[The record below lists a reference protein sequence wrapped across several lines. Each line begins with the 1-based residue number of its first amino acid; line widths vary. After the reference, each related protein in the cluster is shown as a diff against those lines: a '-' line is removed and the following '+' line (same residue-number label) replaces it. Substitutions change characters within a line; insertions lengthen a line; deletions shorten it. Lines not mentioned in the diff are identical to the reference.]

1 MSAASVTT
9 TTCPA
14 PLPLKEDE
22 EFVEDVVCQDSD
34 VKEKQIKVVDLKDAG
49 KVLLVRHKGVLRA
62 LGTKCTHYGA
72 PLSGSALGDG
82 RLRCQWHGAC
92 FNIATGD
99 IEDFPGTISYCNAFL
114 QSIKLSVFI
123 YDMRDYF
130 FWFF

>member
-1 MSAASVTT
+1 MSAVSTST
-9 TTCPA
+9 TTCAA
-14 PLPLKEDE
+14 PLASPPSNQDE

-72 PLSGSALGDG
+72 PLSGSALGNG

-92 FNIATGD
+92 FDIATGD
-99 IEDFPGTISYCNAFL
+99 IEDFPGTY
-114 QSIKLSVFI
+114 
-123 YDMRDYF
+123 Y
-130 FWFF
+130 